1 MERGE
6 HRHAERCAR
15 TYVAGAHA
23 RGSVS
28 TATRVPSQAAARAS
42 HGHPLRGPLSPC
54 HIHPD
59 ETETVEPQSPWPGE
73 DSGSDR
79 TGSRSGRSGGS
90 GSASGGGS
98 GDGGAA
104 RAVLGTLCT
113 AGCRGASGRSDGGGT
128 SRFTVSGTALARVLA
143 RAFGGVDSGGARAR
157 SARTAPLHTTV
168 DAGAPPAAG
177 AVPGLMRRRA
187 RVGGCSEA
195 WRELYVR
202 LDTKSAPWSD
212 DNGPHLVFG
221 WRWSEGVL
229 PHHPERTTGR
239 SVPVGSGHHCEA
251 APKGTY
257 AALISR
263 PRAVCRARTA
273 PTTAAK
279 RVRKLNEGS
288 LLSQKKDVKMTKL
301 GEREL

>member
-1 MERGE
+1 MRPIIPPSSAVSNIFCKNKAANSRGVERLRLVFG
-6 HRHAERCAR
+6 
-15 TYVAGAHA
+15 
-23 RGSVS
+23 RG
-28 TATRVPSQAAARAS
+28 
-42 HGHPLRGPLSPC
+42 
-54 HIHPD
+54 
-59 ETETVEPQSPWPGE
+59 
-73 DSGSDR
+73 
-79 TGSRSGRSGGS
+79 
-90 GSASGGGS
+90 
-98 GDGGAA
+98 
-104 RAVLGTLCT
+104 
-113 AGCRGASGRSDGGGT
+113 
-128 SRFTVSGTALARVLA
+128 
-143 RAFGGVDSGGARAR
+143 
-157 SARTAPLHTTV
+157 RTAPLHTTV
-168 DAGAPPAAG
+168 DAGAPPAG
-177 AVPGLMRRRA
+177 AVPGLVRRRA

-212 DNGPHLVFG
+212 DNGPRLVFG

-279 RVRKLNEGS
+279 SVRKLIEASLTQVSREGENTGRIVS
-288 LLSQKKDVKMTKL
+288 LTFLTPRQPYAQYNYFCHY
-301 GEREL
+301 